1 MNRLKL
7 GTATAILALTCGFS
21 AAAQDLPA
29 EGVTVNPMKGTPANA
44 WFWHKVVERGLEDL
58 GYEVEETREADFP
71 ALHLAVGTGDADYTA
86 NNWKPL
92 HDDLFERAGGGDTLI
107 RAGAL
112 ISGAGQGY
120 FIDKATADAHGIT
133 NIEQLKDPE
142 IAALFD
148 SDDDGKADLSGCN
161 PGWGC
166 ELVIEHQLDEYGLRD
181 TVEHDQGSYFAIM
194 ADTIARYENGGSILY
209 YTWTPNWVSDV
220 LVPGED
226 STQLNVPFSAL
237 PNNSDA
243 DTTLEDGSNS
253 GFAVNDVYIV
263 ANSEFLEDNPAAAKF
278 FELVKIPMSAA
289 NAAQIKMRDGKDT
302 VEDFE
307 RHAADWIT
315 ENQEQW
321 DAWIEESKAA
331 AQ

>member
-1 MNRLKL
+1 MNRLKF
-7 GTATAILALTCGFS
+7 GTAITALALAT
-21 AAAQDLPA
+21 AVTAQAQDMPGA
-29 EGVTVNPMKGTPANA
+29 GVTVSPMKGTPANA
-44 WFWHKVVERGLEDL
+44 WFWHKVIEHGLEDL

-92 HDDLFERAGGGDTLI
+92 HDDLFDRAGGGDTLI
-107 RAGAL
+107 RAGVL
-112 ISGAGQGY
+112 ITGAGQGY
-120 FIDKATADAHGIT
+120 FIDKETADQHGIT

-148 SDDDGKADLSGCN
+148 SDDDGKANLSGCN

-166 ELVIEHQLDEYGLRD
+166 ELVIEHHLDEYGLRD

-194 ADTIARYENGGSILY
+194 ADTIARYEEGGSIFY

-226 STQLNVPFSAL
+226 SVQLNVPFSAL
-237 PNNSDA
+237 PNNPEA
-243 DTTLEDGSNS
+243 DTARGDGSNP

-263 ANSEFLEDNPAAAKF
+263 ANADFLEDNPAAAKF
-278 FELVKIPMSAA
+278 FELVKIPMAAA
-289 NAAQIKMRDGKDT
+289 NAAQVKMRDGEDT
-302 VEDFE
+302 IEDFE
-307 RHAADWIT
+307 RHAAEWIAQ
-315 ENQEQW
+315 NQEQW
-321 DAWIEESKAA
+321 DVWIEEAA
-331 AQ
+331 SAAE